1 MSDTPNYQHLYHK
14 YRYKYLKLQGGASD
28 GNNPPVQ
35 PEQTWKAKSQTPRDR
50 IVASRH
56 WRDGETTINELY
68 VVEDRGD
75 SALVYGRGYYQDYW
89 LREPI
94 VLKKSDIRSFTYTG
108 TRNRDIPR
116 EIRRVNDCGGRD
128 EPIVEPGQTWKK
140 ISHGSG
146 GIHVGGPQ
154 RDPET
159 IKELYVLEDRDG
171 SALVYGKYSYDKWKR
186 EPIVLTK
193 RSICTFTCTSN
204 RRRDIPREIRRDD
217 CGGRDEPI
225 VEPGQTWKKISHGSG
240 GIHVG
245 GPQRDPET
253 IKELYVLEDRDGS
266 ALVYGKYSYDKWK
279 REPIVLTKRSI
290 CTFTC
295 TSNRRRDIPR
305 EIRQAEQQ
313 REIHQAPPAPPAPP
327 AISAPPAPSVPQS
340 TSVPAQTTPSTDN
353 SDSSLSEAE
362 YQSRREQDNQ
372 CVVCMENPREVAF
385 IPCGHIICCQA
396 CGETIRA
403 GSNKCPMCRGSLQG
417 VLRVYT

>member
-140 ISHGSG
+140 ISHS
-146 GIHVGGPQ
+146 
-154 RDPET
+154 
-159 IKELYVLEDRDG
+159 
-171 SALVYGKYSYDKWKR
+171 
-186 EPIVLTK
+186 
-193 RSICTFTCTSN
+193 
-204 RRRDIPREIRRDD
+204 
-217 CGGRDEPI
+217 
-225 VEPGQTWKKISHGSG
+225 SG